1 MPTASPAASCHE
13 RAPRLGPP
21 LAEPRRR
28 REVRTASRPPASTR
42 VRTGT
47 HAWWPCPGLF
57 TQDSAVPGGL
67 AAGAGDKLTRA
78 SSRPEPC
85 GRFQPR
91 SRAHP
96 RRLLRIRGALR
107 AQAQA
112 SWRAGPGGT
121 TKFRN
126 GPKARGYSSAPRRHG
141 RVRLKSKRS
150 SAPTLAG
157 CRAAPNRPCRAPL
170 PLPRPWLP
178 GRSPDPAHAAL
189 CTCPW
194 ASTLSRPRSFCCW
207 RQFWAPHPSLR
218 LEGGRVSG
226 ERAAVKHLRVAST
239 MSTSFPTPLHPRSE
253 PSWLSSKR
261 FYRPRASLRLW
272 GTPATPLPL
281 RGR

>member
-1 MPTASPAASCHE
+1 MGSQ
-13 RAPRLGPP
+13 R
-21 LAEPRRR
+21 EP
-28 REVRTASRPPASTR
+28 VINSRTA
-42 VRTGT
+42 
-47 HAWWPCPGLF
+47 
-57 TQDSAVPGGL
+57 
-67 AAGAGDKLTRA
+67 
-78 SSRPEPC
+78 SRPEPC

-141 RVRLKSKRS
+141 RVRFKSERS

-157 CRAAPNRPCRAPL
+157 CRAAHNRPCRASL
-170 PLPRPWLP
+170 PLPRPRLP

-194 ASTLSRPRSFCCW
+194 ASALSRPRSFGCW
-207 RQFWAPHPSLR
+207 RQSWALRPSLR
-218 LEGGRVSG
+218 L
-226 ERAAVKHLRVAST
+226 
-239 MSTSFPTPLHPRSE
+239 
-253 PSWLSSKR
+253 
-261 FYRPRASLRLW
+261 
-272 GTPATPLPL
+272 
-281 RGR
+281 

>member
-1 MPTASPAASCHE
+1 MGSQREPVINSRAA
-13 RAPRLGPP
+13 
-21 LAEPRRR
+21 
-28 REVRTASRPPASTR
+28 
-42 VRTGT
+42 
-47 HAWWPCPGLF
+47 
-57 TQDSAVPGGL
+57 
-67 AAGAGDKLTRA
+67 
-78 SSRPEPC
+78 SRPEPC
-85 GRFQPR
+85 GRFQRR

-178 GRSPDPAHAAL
+178 GRSPGPAHAAL

-194 ASTLSRPRSFCCW
+194 ASALSRPCSFCCW
-207 RQFWAPHPSLR
+207 RQSWAPHPSLR

-261 FYRPRASLRLW
+261 FYIPRASLRLW